1 MVEILVGS
9 RGTGIIMGLNSTRFL
24 KKEKA
29 AATYNIT
36 FIVQVLQV
44 N

>member
-1 MVEILVGS
+1 LWENSGEFEFMVEILVGS

-29 AATYNIT
+29 AN
-36 FIVQVLQV
+36 
-44 N
+44 